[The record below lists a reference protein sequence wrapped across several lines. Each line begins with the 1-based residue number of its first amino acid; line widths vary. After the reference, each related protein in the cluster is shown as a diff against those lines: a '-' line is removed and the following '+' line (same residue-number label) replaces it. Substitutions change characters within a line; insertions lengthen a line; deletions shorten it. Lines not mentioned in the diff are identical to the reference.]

1 MKNKNYETADAYD
14 YLAHSASS
22 QDCTGL
28 IPIPTLSPEEVEHY
42 EEIYPFLPPQTLNL
56 SKGKDI

>member
-1 MKNKNYETADAYD
+1 MKKKNTNTHDEYD
-14 YLAHSASS
+14 YLSHSASS

-42 EEIYPFLPPQTLNL
+42 EEIYPFLPPRPMHL
-56 SKGKDI
+56 SKENDI